1 MRRFLSLFLPTFAT
15 DLTARRHRT
24 DRGHTRGPAARGP
37 RRPRACLRSVETR
50 GRQVVARR
58 CATAAAAGVAEGMGL
73 AEARALLPHHEV
85 IVEAE
90 DPVRDGTALRAL
102 ARFALR
108 FAPKV
113 AFDGADG
120 LRLDVTGCGP
130 LFGGEADLL
139 DAFVRGVTR
148 HGLAA
153 RAAVASTAGCAWARA
168 RHGPHPREVVP
179 AGAEAAALAAL
190 PLRALRLPDEVV
202 EALDE
207 VGVTDAARL
216 LALPRTEVA
225 ARFPPLVLLRLDQ
238 ALGRAD
244 EALVAF
250 RPTEVLRVERA
261 FSGPVRSLEGVTE
274 ATRRLLGALTERLD
288 ALGLGALAVE
298 VTLRRSDA
306 PPVRIV
312 RALSRRTADAGHL
325 FALLRPAIERADLG
339 WGVDAVSIAAPRTGP
354 VLLGG
359 GEAREVEAT
368 RLAMLLDALV
378 GRLGPTGLTR
388 VEVVASHV
396 PERAFRQATCLQGT
410 GEGAR
415 DAGPRVPVPPA
426 ERPSWLFAPPEP
438 AILRAGTPP
447 TLVWRDETSAL
458 VAVRGPERIG
468 SAWWE
473 EERGFGEGERAYL
486 TAWTA
491 TGRRLWVFR
500 ETASGRWFVHGE
512 WA

>member
-15 DLTARRHRT
+15 DLTARRR
-24 DRGHTRGPAARGP
+24 TRGPATSAP
-37 RRPRACLRSVETR
+37 RRPQAFLRSTETH
-50 GRQVVARR
+50 GRHVVVRR
-58 CATAAAAGVAEGMGL
+58 CATAGAAGVAEGMGL
-73 AEARALLPHHEV
+73 SEARALLPHHEV
-85 IVEAE
+85 VVEAA
-90 DPVRDGTALRAL
+90 DDARDGATLRAL

-113 AFDGADG
+113 ALDGTDG

-130 LFGGEADLL
+130 LFRGEAGLL

-168 RHGPHPREVVP
+168 RFGPHPREVVP
-179 AGAEAAALAAL
+179 AGAEAAALATL

-202 EALDE
+202 ETLDE
-207 VGVTDAARL
+207 VGVADAARL
-216 LALPRTEVA
+216 LALPRAEVA

-244 EALVAF
+244 EAFVAF
-250 RPTEVLRVERA
+250 QPTEVLRVERA
-261 FSGPVRSLEGVTE
+261 FAGPVRSLEGVLR
-274 ATRRLLGALTERLD
+274 AAHGLLVALTARLE

-298 VTLRRSDA
+298 VTLLRSDA

-368 RLAMLLDALV
+368 RLALLVDALV

-396 PERAFRQATCLQGT
+396 PERAFRQVACRQVTW
-410 GEGAR
+410 EGAR
-415 DAGPRVPVPPA
+415 DAGPRVTTTPV

-438 AILRAGTPP
+438 ATLQGTPP
-447 TLVWRDETSAL
+447 TLAWRGETATL
-458 VAVRGPERIG
+458 IDVRGPERLG
-468 SAWWE
+468 PAWWE
-473 EERGFGEGERAYL
+473 EARGFGEGERAYL
-486 TAWTA
+486 TVWTA